1 MDTKKLRQ
9 KILDLAIRGKL
20 VPQDP
25 NDEPASVL
33 LERIRAEKEQ
43 LIKEGKIKRSKK
55 SAATDKSHYENMP
68 FEIPESWCWCTL
80 SELCI
85 FLSRGK
91 SPKYS
96 DERLFPVFAQKCN
109 LKDGGISLDQ
119 ARFLDPSTIGKWG
132 DDYKLKSGDVL
143 VNSTGTGTVGRTRLF
158 DECCL
163 GEYPFVVPDSHISVA
178 RTVAEIDSFYIWAIL
193 SSNWGQQYLEDNL
206 AGSTNQKELYIGVLE
221 NMLIP
226 LPPKNE
232 QKKIAKEIARWEKY
246 VDNIDVVKEKLSNYI
261 KQTKS
266 KILDLAISGK
276 LVPQD
281 PNDEPAIELLKRIN
295 PDFQPCDNSH
305 YENIEFDIP
314 QNWVWA
320 TIGDIFEHNT
330 GKALNASNPNGTML
344 DYITTSNLYWDR
356 FELSIIKQMPFT
368 ESEIERCIVRK
379 GDLLICEGGDVGR
392 AAIWDY
398 DYNIMIQNHI
408 HRLRGKVDICT
419 RYFFY
424 LFMHYKLHNLIG
436 GKGVAIQG
444 LSSRDLHN
452 LIIPV
457 PSLKEQYDIA
467 SSIDLY
473 FSKLDM
479 ITAEL

>member
-1 MDTKKLRQ
+1 
-9 KILDLAIRGKL
+9 
-20 VPQDP
+20 
-25 NDEPASVL
+25 
-33 LERIRAEKEQ
+33 
-43 LIKEGKIKRSKK
+43 
-55 SAATDKSHYENMP
+55 MP
-68 FEIPESWCWCTL
+68 FEIPENWAWTTLGEISNYGQCENVDVDKIAANEWILELEDIEKDSGRIIQKLCKDDRKACGTRHKFYRNEILYSKLRTYLNKVLVAPSSGFCT
-80 SELCI
+80 SEIIPIHCI
-85 FLSRGK
+85 ETNPWFICFVLRSN
-91 SPKYS
+91 Y
-96 DERLFPVFAQKCN
+96 
-109 LKDGGISLDQ
+109 
-119 ARFLDPSTIGKWG
+119 FLDYTASLGYGVKMPR
-132 DDYKLKSGDVL
+132 L
-143 VNSTGTGTVGRTRLF
+143 GTNDAL
-158 DECCL
+158 
-163 GEYPFVVPDSHISVA
+163 IS
-178 RTVAEIDSFYIWAIL
+178 Y
-193 SSNWGQQYLEDNL
+193 
-206 AGSTNQKELYIGVLE
+206 
-221 NMLIP
+221 IP
-226 LPPKNE
+226 LPPLSE
-232 QKKIAKEIARWEKY
+232 QARIVDEVAKWNIIIDEIEDDKLELEAYVKKTE
-246 VDNIDVVKEKLSNYI
+246 
-261 KQTKS
+261 S

-281 PNDEPAIELLKRIN
+281 PDDEPAIELLKRIN
-295 PDFQPCDNSH
+295 PAFKPCDNSH

-452 LIIPV
+452 LIVPV

>member
-55 SAATDKSHYENMP
+55 SAATDKSHYENVP
-68 FEIPESWCWCTL
+68 FEIPESWCWTTL
-80 SELCI
+80 GELCSI
-85 FLSRGK
+85 KGGKRLPKGK
-91 SPKYS
+91 SFADTITPHIYIRVTDMKDHTVLLSSLKYI
-96 DERLFPVFAQKCN
+96 DEDVFAEIKN
-109 LKDGGISLDQ
+109 YTISSNDLYLTI
-119 ARFLDPSTIGKWG
+119 AGTIGDVG
-132 DDYKLKSGDVL
+132 LVPAELDGANLTENAAKLTDIKCSK
-143 VNSTGTGTVGRTRLF
+143 
-158 DECCL
+158 
-163 GEYPFVVPDSHISVA
+163 
-178 RTVAEIDSFYIWAIL
+178 
-193 SSNWGQQYLEDNL
+193 QYLMYVLMSSIAQDHFYSRFHQVAQPKLSLET
-206 AGSTNQKELYIGVLE
+206 ASST
-221 NMLIP
+221 LIP
-226 LPPKNE
+226 LPPYGE
-232 QKKIAKEIARWEKY
+232 QLRIAEELDRWLGVVVSVEDDLSELTNY
-246 VDNIDVVKEKLSNYI
+246 VRK
-261 KQTKS
+261 TKS

-398 DYNIMIQNHI
+398 DYSIMIQNHI

>member
-1 MDTKKLRQ
+1 M
-9 KILDLAIRGKL
+9 
-20 VPQDP
+20 
-25 NDEPASVL
+25 L
-33 LERIRAEKEQ
+33 LY
-43 LIKEGKIKRSKK
+43 LFCN
-55 SAATDKSHYENMP
+55 KSHYENVP
-68 FEIPESWCWCTL
+68 FEIPESWVWTTL
-80 SELCI
+80 GEISNYGQCENVNVDDIADGEWILELEDI
-85 FLSRGK
+85 EKDTGRVLQKLSKADRKVCGIRHK
-91 SPKYS
+91 FRTDEVLYS
-96 DERLFPVFAQKCN
+96 
-109 LKDGGISLDQ
+109 
-119 ARFLDPSTIGKWG
+119 
-132 DDYKLKSGDVL
+132 KLRTYLNKVL
-143 VNSTGTGTVGRTRLF
+143 VAPSPGFCTSEIIPINCLCSNS
-158 DECCL
+158 
-163 GEYPFVVPDSHISVA
+163 
-178 RTVAEIDSFYIWAIL
+178 
-193 SSNWGQQYLEDNL
+193 QYLCMVLRSNYYLDYTASL
-206 AGSTNQKELYIGVLE
+206 GYGVKMPRLGTNDALISY
-221 NMLIP
+221 IP
-226 LPPKNE
+226 LPPLNE
-232 QKKIAKEIARWEKY
+232 QNRIVNEVKKWEK
-246 VDNIDVVKEKLSNYI
+246 VIDIIESGSNDLLASVAHI
-261 KQTKS
+261 KS

-276 LVPQD
+276 LVPQE

-295 PDFQPCDNSH
+295 PNFKPCDNSH

>member
-55 SAATDKSHYENMP
+55 SAATDKSHYENVP

-96 DERLFPVFAQKCN
+96 EERLFPVFAQKCN
-109 LKDGGISLDQ
+109 LKDGGVSLDQ
-119 ARFLDPSTIGKWG
+119 ARFLDPSTIEKWG

-163 GEYPFVVPDSHISVA
+163 GEYPFVVPDSHVSVV
-178 RTVAEIDSFYIWAIL
+178 RTATEIDSFYIWAIL

-221 NMLIP
+221 DMFIP

-232 QKKIAKEIARWEKY
+232 QKKIAKEIARWGKY
-246 VDNIDVVKEKLSNYI
+246 VDNIDVVKAELSNYV

-295 PDFQPCDNSH
+295 PGFKPCDNSH

-356 FELSIIKQMPFT
+356 FELSIIKQIPFT

-452 LIIPV
+452 LIIPI

>member
-1 MDTKKLRQ
+1 M
-9 KILDLAIRGKL
+9 
-20 VPQDP
+20 
-25 NDEPASVL
+25 L
-33 LERIRAEKEQ
+33 LY
-43 LIKEGKIKRSKK
+43 LFCN
-55 SAATDKSHYENMP
+55 KSHYENVP
-68 FEIPESWCWCTL
+68 FEIPESWAWC
-80 SELCI
+80 
-85 FLSRGK
+85 
-91 SPKYS
+91 
-96 DERLFPVFAQKCN
+96 
-109 LKDGGISLDQ
+109 
-119 ARFLDPSTIGKWG
+119 
-132 DDYKLKSGDVL
+132 KL
-143 VNSTGTGTVGRTRLF
+143 
-158 DECCL
+158 
-163 GEYPFVVPDSHISVA
+163 
-178 RTVAEIDSFYIWAIL
+178 
-193 SSNWGQQYLEDNL
+193 DNL
-206 AGSTNQKELYIGVLE
+206 AFYKKGPFGSSLTKSMFIPDNGDAYKVYEQKNAIQKDSNLGHYFISGEKFQELKGFEVLPNDIIVSCAGTIGETYIMPSDIRSGIINQALMIIRLHNIDITPFYLLYFDFILKNEAGKDGKGTAIKNIPPFDILK
-221 NMLIP
+221 NYWIP
-226 LPPKNE
+226 LPPLAE
-232 QKKIAKEIARWEKY
+232 QDRIIKEVALWQCLI
-246 VDNIDVVKEKLSNYI
+246 DSIDGNIEDIFKLS
-261 KQTKS
+261 KKTKS

-295 PDFQPCDNSH
+295 PDFKPCDNSH

>member
-1 MDTKKLRQ
+1 
-9 KILDLAIRGKL
+9 
-20 VPQDP
+20 
-25 NDEPASVL
+25 
-33 LERIRAEKEQ
+33 
-43 LIKEGKIKRSKK
+43 
-55 SAATDKSHYENMP
+55 MP
-68 FEIPESWCWCTL
+68 FGIPESWAWVTL
-80 SELCI
+80 SEVCEVA
-85 FLSRGK
+85 RGG
-91 SPKYS
+91 SPRPIKDYLTTNE
-96 DERLFPVFAQKCN
+96 DGVNWIKIGDTD
-109 LKDGGISLDQ
+109 KDGKYI
-119 ARFLDPSTIGKWG
+119 
-132 DDYKLKSGDVL
+132 
-143 VNSTGTGTVGRTRLF
+143 NSTKEKIIPEGVHRSRFVHKGDFLLTNSMSFGRPYILNI
-158 DECCL
+158 DGCIHDGWL
-163 GEYPFVVPDSHISVA
+163 VISPFSNTYV
-178 RTVAEIDSFYIWAIL
+178 TEFLYFLL
-193 SSNWGQQYLEDNL
+193 SSSFAYDQFADAASGGVVSNL
-206 AGSTNQKELYIGVLE
+206 NSDKVANSYF
-221 NMLIP
+221 P
-226 LPPKNE
+226 LPPEREQHRIINELNNWFKVVGELDKNI
-232 QKKIAKEIARWEKY
+232 QG
-246 VDNIDVVKEKLSNYI
+246 VKSFVSRI
-261 KQTKS
+261 KS

-295 PDFQPCDNSH
+295 PGFEPCDNSH

-314 QNWVWA
+314 KNWVWA